1 MVKPAFLKSSS
12 QPVNLSDALSL
23 CRSIAD
29 LFIIPCMHRIFFQSF
44 LCRSFLSPFH
54 FHFLPP
60 FLPSFLSYVSSP
72 SFLFPCLFCI
82 FSHHLVHNLS
92 LFHSLPPVLFL
103 RRITVRSNS
112 LKKMLKKLRQRP
124 SQQDLQLK
132 RYVSELH
139 TCYNSSFANALKTIL
154 SPQILTVFYLFSLIC
169 NRELLPRSR
178 RNNLKVCNFLLF
190 FYPCCCMLVV
200 SILCCKIFRL
210 TLRYLFKMATLKL
223 PFDVVDL
230 QKNLDME
237 KKKFEKVKETL
248 TKTEEELKDLKKVC
262 SFCFSICYL
271 TL

>member
-1 MVKPAFLKSSS
+1 MS
-12 QPVNLSDALSL
+12 ALL
-23 CRSIAD
+23 
-29 LFIIPCMHRIFFQSF
+29 LFSF
-44 LCRSFLSPFH
+44 LVCF
-54 FHFLPP
+54 
-60 FLPSFLSYVSSP
+60 SY
-72 SFLFPCLFCI
+72 LFCI

-132 RYVSELH
+132 RYVSQLR